1 MITKIGVALSVAI
14 LLASPCFAQDRASQ
28 KFLKEAIEGN
38 FAEVQMGQ
46 LAQKQGSSDGVRS
59 FGQMLEKD
67 HSDANKKAVDV
78 ANSLGMTP
86 PTEPSKKQKADYDKM
101 SKMSGT
107 QFDKAFATHMVT
119 DHKKDIK
126 EYERASKLKDAAGLH
141 ATKRCPC
148 CAST

>member
-1 MITKIGVALSVAI
+1 MITKIGVALSVTI
-14 LLASPCFAQDRASQ
+14 LLASPCLAQDRASQ

-46 LAQKQGSSDGVRS
+46 LAQKQGNSDGVRS

-107 QFDKAFATHMVT
+107 QFDKAFATHMWLIT
-119 DHKKDIK
+119 
-126 EYERASKLKDAAGLH
+126 RRTSKSTSGLRSLRTRL
-141 ATKRCPC
+141 ALMPPKRCPC